1 MKFTTLKT
9 VSGLTLALAISACG
23 GGSSPGASSA
33 PPADHT
39 SAERIVAGA
48 PSSGGSSATTG
59 PSSPLTPGQP
69 DTAPGPSTPASSAL
83 TPAAASH
90 FLAQA
95 TFGPTAAG
103 IAALTTS
110 SKAAWIADQ
119 FRKPQTSHR
128 NTVQSVAAQL
138 PPGIL
143 SENQVFE
150 SFWRQA
156 AIGDDQLRQR
166 VTFALSQIFVIS
178 MADPNLVSRP
188 AGVASYYDTLGQN
201 AFGNFRNLL
210 QAAALHPMMG
220 IYLSHMRNQKESG
233 NRVPDENFAREIM
246 QLMSIGLYELNPD
259 GSVKLQNGKPVET
272 YTHDDVAGMAKVFT
286 GWSWA
291 GPDKAPNRFNGNL
304 ADPNRDWTPM
314 QNYPAYHSTSA
325 KSFLGTTIGPGGTGE
340 ADMKVALDTLFQHP
354 NVGPFIGRQ
363 LIQRL
368 VSSNPSP
375 AYISRVSAAFANNG
389 SGVRG
394 DMQAVI
400 RAVLLDPEAADT
412 GSAKK
417 LREPVLRMANW
428 MRAFNAKSASGRFQI
443 HITDDPLYAL
453 AQSPLRAPSVFNFFR
468 PSYTPPNTSLSMRG
482 LVAPEMQITGE
493 PSVTGY
499 LNFIQY
505 LVPYGAGS
513 LRDVQP
519 DYSAELALTGQPALL
534 VDRIN
539 LLLLNG
545 GMTST
550 LRNQIIS
557 AVNSV
562 NIPPPSAA
570 FPTRTDDAR
579 RNRVYLAIVLAMASP
594 EYLAQR

>member
-9 VSGLTLALAISACG
+9 VSGLALALVMSACG
-23 GGSSPGASSA
+23 GGSSPGASSET
-33 PPADHT
+33 PADHT
-39 SAERIVAGA
+39 SAERILAGGA
-48 PSSGGSSATTG
+48 SSGSSGATSG

-69 DTAPGPSTPASSAL
+69 DTAPIPSAPAAPAL

-95 TFGPTAAG
+95 TFGPTPAG

-128 NTVQSVAAQL
+128 NTLQSVGAQL
-138 PPGIL
+138 PPGAL
-143 SENQVFE
+143 TEYHVFE

-156 AIGDDQLRQR
+156 ATGEDQLRQR

-188 AGVASYYDTLGQN
+188 LGVASYYDTLGQY

-233 NRVPDENFAREIM
+233 NRVPDENFAREVM

-259 GSVKLQNGKPVET
+259 GSLKQQNGKPVET
-272 YTHDDVAGMAKVFT
+272 YNHDDVAGMAKVFT

-291 GPDKAPNRFNGNL
+291 GPDKAPNRFNGNI

-325 KSFLGTTIGPGGTGE
+325 KSFLGTTLGAGGTGE

-375 AYISRVSAAFANNG
+375 AYIARVAAAFANNG

-417 LREPVLRMANW
+417 LREPILRMGNW
-428 MRAFNAKSASGRFQI
+428 LRAFNAKSTSGRFQI
-443 HITDDPLYAL
+443 HVTDDPLFAL
-453 AQSPLRAPSVFNFFR
+453 AQSALRAPSVFNFFR

-482 LVAPEMQITGE
+482 LVSPEMQITGE

-499 LNFIQY
+499 LNSMQY
-505 LVPYGAGS
+505 IIARGAGAD
-513 LRDVQP
+513 RDVQP
-519 DYSAELALTGQPALL
+519 DYSAEMALSTQPAQL
-534 VDRIN
+534 VERLN

-545 GMTST
+545 GMSST

-562 NIPPPSAA
+562 NIPPASVAY
-570 FPTRTDDAR
+570 PTRVDDAR
-579 RNRVYLAIVLAMASP
+579 RNRVYLAIFLAMASP